1 MQARHGVRLTEAD
14 WKSLESAQS
23 MAVYLERARVTPLK
37 RFLGKIDPKLAPAA
51 IERTLRQEA
60 EAYAGEVASW
70 LSPRW
75 RPAFAWLG
83 ILPHLPLLGAGD
95 REPPTADISPLLAP
109 GIAGAPTVAAGWY
122 RHWQTLWPEGGD
134 SAAALSRFAAAAGR
148 LLSAADPVAGGAN
161 SPAGRYA
168 IRAFLNRAFRGQ
180 PSSPVAVVA
189 HLGLTFLDLERLRGG
204 LLRRQLFGPA
214 DGKAAT

>member
-1 MQARHGVRLTEAD
+1 MQARHGLRLTEAD

-70 LSPRW
+70 LLPRW

-109 GIAGAPTVAAGWY
+109 GISARRSPVQA
-122 RHWQTLWPEGGD
+122 EGT
-134 SAAALSRFAAAAGR
+134 
-148 LLSAADPVAGGAN
+148 
-161 SPAGRYA
+161 PAGNVPRSFA
-168 IRAFLNRAFRGQ
+168 RWLRDRAPSRERGWRV
-180 PSSPVAVVA
+180 S
-189 HLGLTFLDLERLRGG
+189 G
-204 LLRRQLFGPA
+204 
-214 DGKAAT
+214 